1 MTETVSNPSS
11 VQPAHGQPR
20 VLVIGWDGAT
30 WDVIRPLIAEG
41 RLPNLARLLARGAHA
56 VLKSTLHPLSPQAWS
71 SYETGVNPGKHGVY
85 DWFEL
90 NLGPF
95 TPIGA
100 HSLRVKPFWRYLSDA
115 RDKQVVA
122 INLLTAYPPL
132 PVRGAV
138 ISGRM
143 APPGARFTWPYDL
156 QDALLREVPGY
167 VVDTDPSQGTQYRD
181 MSETEYWQRNMEMVE
196 ARTRAARYVLTHY
209 AWDVA
214 TVIYTAADI
223 VQHYYWKYWDP
234 TFPGHD
240 PHGPLLEALPGIY
253 GACDRGL
260 GELLALAGDETVTV
274 LLSDHGF
281 GPTCQEVNLMA
292 WLREEGFATPHQR
305 ASLIPT
311 GGELLAALRRWA
323 WSTLPGPILRQLK
336 AHKPASLSRE
346 HRPEYETMGLD
357 WQQTRAYALG
367 MMGNLFVNLAGR
379 EPLGIVQPGAE
390 YEAVR
395 TELIDRL
402 HAWRNP
408 VTGQAMVRRAHR
420 REEALSGPCL
430 DKAPDI
436 LVEWYD
442 YGYAGRTAGDVRGE
456 VLSPPHEAYLR
467 RLQLSADHRPEG
479 ILALAGPGIRPGA
492 ELPETSLLDVAPTVL
507 HLLNEA
513 VPTYLDGRVIS
524 AALTPEYRATH
535 PVRTCEA
542 PIEQSAVGD
551 ALTPAEAALIQE
563 RLKSLGYV
571 E

>member
-1 MTETVSNPSS
+1 MTGPISDPTTESATKR
-11 VQPAHGQPR
+11 GPR
-20 VLVIGWDGAT
+20 VLVVGWDGAT
-30 WDVIRPLIAEG
+30 WDVIRPLLAQG
-41 RLPNLARLLARGAHA
+41 RLPNLARLLARGAQT
-56 VLKSTLHPLSPQAWS
+56 VLRSTLHPLSPQAWS

-100 HSLRVKPFWRYLSDA
+100 HSLRVKPFWRYLSDE
-115 RDKQVVA
+115 RGRQVVA

-132 PVRGAV
+132 PVNGAV
-138 ISGRM
+138 VAGRM
-143 APPGARFTWPYDL
+143 APPGARFTWPADL
-156 QDALLREVPGY
+156 QEALQREVPDY

-181 MSETEYWQRNMEMVE
+181 MSEVDYWQRNVEMVA

-214 TVIYTAADI
+214 TVIYTATDI
-223 VQHYYWKYWDP
+223 IQHYYWKHWDP
-234 TFPGHD
+234 TYPGHD
-240 PHGPLLEALPGIY
+240 PQSALREALPEIY
-253 GACDRGL
+253 AACDCGL
-260 GELLALAGDETVTV
+260 GELVALAGDEARVV

-281 GPTCQEVNLMA
+281 GPTYQEINLMA
-292 WLREEGFATPHQR
+292 WLREEGFATPLRRR
-305 ASLIPT
+305 AWLPT
-311 GGELLAALRRWA
+311 RGQVLAGLRRWA
-323 WSTLPGPILRQLK
+323 WSTLPGPVLRQLK
-336 AHKPASLSRE
+336 AHKPAVLSRE
-346 HRPEYETMGLD
+346 HRPEHETMGLD

-379 EPLGIVQPGAE
+379 EPLGMVQPGAE

-395 TELIDRL
+395 SELIGRL
-402 HAWRNP
+402 QAWRNP
-408 VTGQAMVRRAHR
+408 ITGQPMVRRAWR

-430 DKAPDI
+430 EQAPDI

-442 YGYAGRTAGDVRGE
+442 YAYAGRMAGDVRGA
-456 VLSPPHEAYLR
+456 VLSAPHEAYLR

-479 ILALAGPGIRPGA
+479 ILALAGPGIRAGA
-492 ELPETSLLDVAPTVL
+492 ELPPASLLDVAPTVL
-507 HLLNEA
+507 HLLQEA

-524 AALTPEYRATH
+524 AALTPEYAAAH

-542 PIEQSAVGD
+542 ALEQSGAGD
-551 ALTPAEAALIQE
+551 ALTAAEAALIQE